1 MDAHLL
7 SYIIFTPLAGA
18 VAIAISLAFPMQKA
32 AREQLSR
39 YVALIA
45 SAIPFVLGIYLW
57 IAYRVVGGAG
67 MGSLW
72 SQPQY
77 VERAVWI
84 PSMSIEYFVGVDG
97 ISVSMVILST
107 LISMIA
113 CIASMPW
120 WKRKDEHDDPHHPHF
135 STVKVPGY
143 MVMLLIL
150 ETGMSGTFASL
161 DMFLFFVFWEVMLL
175 PMYFLIGIWGGPRKE
190 YAAIKFF
197 LFTLA
202 GSVLLLLAIIAL
214 YYRSGDQSLLAQLAA
229 SNKVA
234 FNDLIAGPNHVLN
247 QGPNGQ
253 WGYLLSD
260 GTISARTFNM
270 VALTRL
276 GHAGLFDLVG
286 PFLGGVTFAKLM
298 WVFMFI
304 AFAVKVP
311 MVPLHTWLPDAH
323 VEAPTPISVILAGV
337 LLKMGIYGMLRFNW
351 AVLPGATKTF
361 AVTVAVFGV

>member
-1 MDAHLL
+1 MNAYLL
-7 SYIIFTPLAGA
+7 SLIIFTPLLGA
-18 VAIAISLAFPMQKA
+18 VLITASLALPMQKA

-39 YVALIA
+39 YIALGG

-57 IAYRVVGGAG
+57 VAYKGSGGPG

-72 SQPQY
+72 SPPQY
-77 VERAVWI
+77 VERFVWI
-84 PSMSIEYFVGVDG
+84 PSLNIEYFVGVDG

-120 WKRKDEHDDPHHPHF
+120 WKRADEHEDPHHPHF

-143 MVMLLIL
+143 MAMLLLL
-150 ETGMSGTFASL
+150 ETGMSGTFASM

-197 LFTLA
+197 LYTLA

-214 YYRSGDQSLLAQLAA
+214 YYRSGDQQLLAQLAQQ
-229 SNKVA
+229 NRVGWT
-234 FNDLIAGPNHVLN
+234 DLVGGPNHVLT

-253 WGYLLSD
+253 WGYL
-260 GTISARTFNM
+260 
-270 VALTRL
+270 
-276 GHAGLFDLVG
+276 
-286 PFLGGVTFAKLM
+286 
-298 WVFMFI
+298 
-304 AFAVKVP
+304 
-311 MVPLHTWLPDAH
+311 
-323 VEAPTPISVILAGV
+323 
-337 LLKMGIYGMLRFNW
+337 
-351 AVLPGATKTF
+351 
-361 AVTVAVFGV
+361 